1 MRFVR
6 RFSLV
11 QSVAVALRQM
21 HAEILC
27 LRVDLFAFGV
37 IHACQWQLRNPTC
50 LLSEIFN
57 ANVFSELAV
66 HTESKMVFFT
76 TGPLL
81 NRSQAHPSQ

>member
-1 MRFVR
+1 MP
-6 RFSLV
+6 
-11 QSVAVALRQM
+11 VAV
-21 HAEILC
+21 EK
-27 LRVDLFAFGV
+27 
-37 IHACQWQLRNPTC
+37 PTC
-50 LLSEIFN
+50 PFSGIFN